1 MKLVLIGGCRNAED
15 EKRVRDL
22 KDLCGHMSV
31 EDNVEFKVLLPPQPR
46 FASSV
51 SSRSFF
57 PLTSDFYSACRPTFR
72 LRSLRLK

>member
-1 MKLVLIGGCRNAED
+1 MLEPLFFKMKLVLIGGCRNAED

-51 SSRSFF
+51 SFQSFF
-57 PLTSDFYSACRPTFR
+57 HT
-72 LRSLRLK
+72 

>member
-31 EDNVEFKVLLPPQPR
+31 EDNVEFKVLPPQPR
-46 FASSV
+46 SAGSV
-51 SSRSFF
+51 SSQSFF
-57 PLTSDFYSACRPTFR
+57 S
-72 LRSLRLK
+72 

>member
-31 EDNVEFKVLLPPQPR
+31 EDNVEFKVLPPQPR
-46 FASSV
+46 SAGSV
-51 SSRSFF
+51 SSQSFF
-57 PLTSDFYSACRPTFR
+57 FHEPQIFILLADQHSV
-72 LRSLRLK
+72 

>member
-31 EDNVEFKVLLPPQPR
+31 EDNVEFKVLPPQPR
-46 FASSV
+46 SQV
-51 SSRSFF
+51 
-57 PLTSDFYSACRPTFR
+57 P
-72 LRSLRLK
+72 